1 MPQNTPSLV
10 AQALH
15 YSGLLDSD
23 PRQPAVITKNSRTV
37 LDRRYLKKDKDGIPT
52 EQPNDMFYRVAD
64 NLAAAEYNYT
74 DDPAVFE
81 AARQQFYDLLTAE
94 LFLTNSPTLMNAGRE
109 LQQLSACFVLPVPDS
124 IEDIFTCVRST
135 AIIHKSGGGTGFD
148 FSRLR
153 PAGDRV
159 KSTEGIASGPVSFI
173 DAFDTATAVVKQGGT
188 RRGANMGIL
197 RVDHPDI
204 MEFIHRKSDPT
215 KLQNFNISV
224 AATDE
229 FMRAVQHDRS
239 YDLIHPNSKQAV
251 GSLRAR
257 QVFEDVTNAAW
268 ATGDPGMIFIDAMN
282 RDNPNQHVN
291 TIESTNPCITADA
304 LITTDQGTRTV
315 AELIGVQFTAMVD
328 GVPFPSHPDGFF
340 RNGHKDVIRIV
351 TDNGRSITLTPDHL
365 VSQVSQ
371 GAPSWTPAGDIVPGN
386 RLRVHQHL
394 PEARPPLRGAP
405 TTFAIRVATTTV
417 LHIEPAGT
425 ADVYDASIPGINVFD
440 ANGYYVHN
448 CGEQMLA
455 PYESCNL
462 GSLNLA
468 RMVFY
473 DDQQQQYSFDYD
485 LMREVTQTAVHM
497 LDNVIDVNN
506 WPLEE
511 IKEASLAS
519 RRIGV
524 GIMGFADLLIIM
536 GIPYGSQEAL
546 DTAHRIMS
554 SIRTAVWAASQQ
566 LAETRGHYPSFP
578 GSLYEL
584 EGTPPMRNTAP
595 VTIAPTGT
603 ISIIA
608 GTSSGIEPLFALAYV
623 RNVMDNTQMVE
634 YNYLFD
640 EVARYY
646 EFNTPAAMEHIQQT
660 GAADHPDVP
669 KWAQE
674 LFQVSHQVPPM
685 HHVDMQASFQQ
696 HTDNAV
702 SKTINLPNE
711 ATVAQVAAAYLH
723 AWQNGCKGITIYR
736 DGSKELQVLST
747 QDTRYNV
754 DAPIVLDKE
763 PRSRIMK
770 GSTIRLNTGH
780 GATYVTINGRENA
793 PSNPFEVFANM
804 GKAGSCDSA
813 HIEAICRLASTSLRA
828 GVDPDEII
836 NQLQGITCHPNW
848 DNGIQIKSTPD
859 AIAHAL
865 MMFIANDLTRGNKHQ
880 PAVNASP
887 QPDTGPTQLQLYA
900 ALNPCP
906 ECQAET
912 IMAEGC
918 RHCPQCG
925 WNRCE

>member
-1 MPQNTPSLV
+1 MTQTKAQLV
-10 AQALH
+10 ATAL
-15 YSGLLDSD
+15 LQLKVIPED
-23 PRQPAVITKNSRTV
+23 PRQPAVITENSRVV
-37 LDRRYLKKDKDGIPT
+37 LSRRYLKKDADGIPT

-74 DDPAVFE
+74 DDTAVFE
-81 AARQQFYDLLTAE
+81 AVRQQFYDLLIAE
-94 LFLTNSPTLMNAGRE
+94 LFLPNSPTLMNAGRE
-109 LQQLSACFVLPVPDS
+109 LQQLSACFVLQVHDS
-124 IEDIFTCVRST
+124 IEDIFTAVRST

-153 PAGDRV
+153 PEGDRV

-173 DAFDTATAVVKQGGT
+173 DAFDTATDVVKQGGT

-204 MEFIHRKSDPT
+204 MAFIQRKADPG
-215 KLQNFNISV
+215 KLQNFNVSV
-224 AATDE
+224 AATDA
-229 FMRAVQHDRS
+229 FMSAVQGDRS
-239 YDLIHPNSKQAV
+239 YDLIHPNTKQPV
-251 GSLRAR
+251 GSLPAR
-257 QVFEDVTNAAW
+257 QVFDTITNAAW
-268 ATGDPGMIFIDAMN
+268 ATGDPGMVFIDAIN

-291 TIESTNPCITADA
+291 TIEATNPCITAGSVIA
-304 LITTDQGTRTV
+304 TDQGPRTV
-315 AELIGVQFTAMVD
+315 AELLGQPFVAMVD

-340 RNGHKDVIRIV
+340 SRGHKDVIRVV
-351 TDNGRSITLTPDHL
+351 TDNGQSITLTPDHL
-365 VSQVSQ
+365 VSRVSD
-371 GAPSWTPAGDIVPGN
+371 GAPSWTPAGDVVPGN

-394 PEARPPLRGAP
+394 PVETPPLRGAP
-405 TTFAIRVATTTV
+405 TTFAIQIATTTV
-417 LHIEPAGT
+417 LNVEPAS
-425 ADVYDASIPGINVFD
+425 AAEVYDASIPGINVFD
-440 ANGYYVHN
+440 ANGFYVHN
-448 CGEQMLA
+448 CGEQPLA
-455 PYESCNL
+455 PNESCNL
-462 GSLNLA
+462 GSLNVA
-468 RMVFY
+468 RMVVY
-473 DDQQQQYSFDYD
+473 DEAQQAYTFDYN
-485 LMREVTQTAVHM
+485 LLHEVVITAVHM
-497 LDNVIDVNN
+497 LDNVIDMNN

-524 GIMGFADLLIIM
+524 GIMGFADLLVIL
-536 GIPYGSQEAL
+536 GIPYASQQAL
-546 DTAHRIMS
+546 DTAKQIMS
-554 SIRTAVWAASQQ
+554 VIKTDVWNASQK
-566 LAETRGHYPSFP
+566 LATTRGHYPSFP
-578 GSLYEL
+578 GSVYEQK
-584 EGTPPMRNTAP
+584 GVPPMRNTAP

-640 EVARYY
+640 AVARYY

-660 GAADHPDVP
+660 GTANHPDIP
-669 KWAQE
+669 QWAQE
-674 LFQVSHQVPPM
+674 LFQVSQQVLPT
-685 HHVDMQASFQQ
+685 HHVDIQAAFQQ

-702 SKTINLPNE
+702 SKTINMPNH
-711 ATVAQVAAAYLH
+711 ATIEQVAEAYLQ
-723 AWQNGCKGITIYR
+723 AWLNDCKGITIYR
-736 DGSKELQVLST
+736 DGSKDAQVLST
-747 QDTRYNV
+747 QATYRAADT
-754 DAPIVLDKE
+754 PIMLDKE
-763 PRSRIMK
+763 PRPRIMQ
-770 GSTIRLNTGH
+770 GSTVRLNTGH

-793 PSNPFEVFANM
+793 PDNPFEVFANM

-848 DNGIQIKSTPD
+848 DNGINIKSTPD

-865 MMFIANDLTRGNKHQ
+865 MLFTGAEITRTNGHQ
-880 PAVNASP
+880 PESDATT
-887 QPDTGPTQLQLYA
+887 QPLALHP

-925 WNRCE
+925 WNQCE